1 MAMLDLGHHH
11 TPVPEIGPPRPPEP
25 RWLPSAGNPPPPVPN
40 ATPEPDGPQNA
51 AERPDGEPLR
61 LVPLAAEALAMTA
74 EQAARLPLA
83 EAGDVPLV
91 VVKGHALGPRYPAGS
106 LLGFRPGEIPE
117 PGELVAVRLST
128 GHLAI
133 GRSRRYR
140 GRAHVELESVD
151 GVPIP
156 FEVTPGPD
164 GQPLAWSQARYRTAA
179 EPTARAAAAGE

>member
-1 MAMLDLGHHH
+1 MAAVDGL
-11 TPVPEIGPPRPPEP
+11 PAPP
-25 RWLPSAGNPPPPVPN
+25 APN
-40 ATPEPDGPQNA
+40 ATPEPDGPHKA
-51 AERPDGEPLR
+51 AERPRGEPLH
-61 LVPLAAEALAMTA
+61 LMALAVEALAMTA
-74 EQAARLPLA
+74 EQAARLPFA
-83 EAGDVPLV
+83 EARDVPLV
-91 VVKGHALGPRYPAGS
+91 VANGHALGPQYPAGS

-140 GRAHVELESVD
+140 GRAHVELEPVD

-164 GQPLAWSQARYRTAA
+164 GQPLAAPLAWSQARYRTAA
-179 EPTARAAAAGE
+179 EPTARAAATGE